1 MPVLAATNLTL
12 SHGHRVI
19 LSSVSL
25 SVEPTDRIGVVGRN
39 GAGKSTLI
47 KLLAGVSKP
56 ELGDV
61 VLQRGARLG
70 YLNQSPTLDPSD
82 TVRSA
87 AARAFEEA
95 HALQRELHEVFDRM
109 ADASEAELDTLLKE
123 QERLESAIE
132 AAGGLTTEHEVGKVL
147 HGLGFTDAQ
156 FDQSVRGLSG
166 GQRARL
172 ALARLLLED
181 PAILLLDEPTN
192 HLDIEGRIWLENFL
206 ADEFRGAVV
215 LISHDRYLLDR
226 VVDRIIE
233 VEQTRLIDYPGNY
246 AAFRR
251 IRADRH
257 LTQNRA
263 WEKQQAEFKKEEA
276 YIRQYKAGQR
286 SKQAKGR
293 ESRLDRAKLD
303 ALERPIELA
312 ELRVTLPK
320 PERSGDVVVS
330 ARDIGKTY
338 PGEPGHPPKVLFHDL
353 TIKIQRGERW
363 GIVGPNGAGKT
374 TIVRCMLG
382 HVPLTSGQVSLGAK
396 LDIGHFEQHRHIE
409 DPTRTVTQHIQARVK
424 ASTNPP
430 ILMSE
435 QETRNLAGAFLFSG
449 EDQDKLV
456 SVLSGGELARADLAA
471 LMASSKN
478 LLILDEPTNHLD
490 IPAAERLE
498 GILARGTNDPKT
510 GETTEPMFP
519 GTVILISHDRALL
532 DAVCDHL
539 IVLDSEG
546 NATVFAGTY
555 TDFKQQLERA
565 ARPAQGGK
573 PSTPKQGSAPKP
585 PAKADPKPR
594 PAQQSRPAAGPAS
607 PARSAAPNRSASVP
621 VKPEQKSRFSWM
633 PLGTV
638 EQKLAETESKL
649 KKLDAK
655 LAEPDVWKDVDHASK
670 LTEQRDDLRT
680 QMEELESEWL
690 RKSTV

>member
-1 MPVLAATNLTL
+1 MPILAATNLTL
-12 SHGHRVI
+12 IHGHHTV
-19 LSSVSL
+19 LNSVSL
-25 SVEPTDRIGVVGRN
+25 SIEPHDRLGIVGRN

-47 KLLAGVSKP
+47 KLLAGVTVAEIGEVS
-56 ELGDV
+56 L
-61 VLQRGARLG
+61 LRGARLG
-70 YLNQSPTLDPSD
+70 YLDQHTTLDPTD
-82 TVRSA
+82 TVWSA
-87 AARAFEEA
+87 AARAFEAA
-95 HALQRELHEVFDRM
+95 HAMQAELHAVFDRM
-109 ADASEAELDTLLKE
+109 ADADEAELDRLLAE
-123 QERLESAIE
+123 QARLEEAIE
-132 AAGGLTTEHEVGKVL
+132 AAGGVSTEHEVAKVL
-147 HGLGFTDAQ
+147 HGLSFVDAQ
-156 FDQSVRGLSG
+156 FELPVSVLSG

-172 ALARLLLED
+172 ALARLLLEEPD
-181 PAILLLDEPTN
+181 ILLMDEPTN
-192 HLDIEGRIWLENFL
+192 HLDIDGRIWLENFL
-206 ADEFRGAVV
+206 AEDFKGAVV

-233 VEQTRLIDYPGNY
+233 VEQARLIDYPGNY

-257 LTQNRA
+257 LTQQRA

-286 SKQAKGR
+286 AKQAKGR
-293 ESRLDRAKLD
+293 ESRLDRAKED

-330 ARDIGKTY
+330 ARDITKSY
-338 PGEPGHPPKVLFHDL
+338 PGDADHAPKVLFNEL
-353 TIKIQRGERW
+353 TVKIQRGERW

-374 TIVRCMLG
+374 TMVRCMLG
-382 HVPLTSGQVSLGAK
+382 QIPLTAGQVSLGAK
-396 LDIGHFEQHRHIE
+396 LDIGHFEQHRKVD
-409 DPTRTVTQHIQARVK
+409 DPTRTVAQHIQARVK

-430 ILMSE
+430 LLMSE

-449 EDQDKLV
+449 DDQDKRV

-539 IVLDSEG
+539 IVLDAQG

-555 TDFKQQLERA
+555 SDYKQQLERA
-565 ARPAQGGK
+565 AKPPASAK
-573 PSTPKQGSAPKP
+573 PTTAKPNSAPKA
-585 PAKADPKPR
+585 PAAPKPEPNPTPR
-594 PAQQSRPAAGPAS
+594 PVQVSRVTAPSKAAAQAE
-607 PARSAAPNRSASVP
+607 
-621 VKPEQKSRFSWM
+621 KKSKFSWM
-633 PLGTV
+633 PLNAI
-638 EQKLAETESKL
+638 EQRMAELSVKL
-649 KKLDAK
+649 KQADTR
-655 LAEPDVWKDVDHASK
+655 LANPDVWKDPHKANK
-670 LTEQRDDLRT
+670 LTEDRDNLRA
-680 QMEELESEWL
+680 ELDDLESEWI
-690 RKSTV
+690 RKSG